1 MENSAIQPKKFDV
14 FKDENIV
21 FENEEN
27 DQEDI
32 IMDVYEA
39 PKEEDHGDDSAD
51 VNFEA
56 NSQDIE
62 I

>member
-1 MENSAIQPKKFDV
+1 M
-14 FKDENIV
+14 

-39 PKEEDHGDDSAD
+39 PKEEDHAEDSAD

-62 I
+62 IQAQELEKQR